1 MGGFNNCSLG
11 IKESPLVWSK
21 MHGCDIAPFER
32 AEVIGGKAYAMHER
46 TRLGGRE
53 GRRQRLVAGGRR

>member
-1 MGGFNNCSLG
+1 
-11 IKESPLVWSK
+11 